1 MNMKTHTL
9 ILSCAILLIAV
20 TIRFFPL
27 IAAEA
32 PLKIDLPEPLLIG
45 TPVPIKG
52 VANLEKARPAHTYE
66 VLVPEGTANLALG
79 KSVTSS
85 DPWPIIGDL
94 AYITDGEKSAEDGYF
109 VELGPETQWVQI
121 DLEQSSAIHAIA
133 LWHFHSQERVYHD
146 VIVQLSDD
154 PAFIE
159 GVTTAF
165 NNDHDNSSGH
175 GIGKDPSYIE
185 THRGRVIPVD
195 GIKARYV
202 RLSSRGNTANDSNHY
217 IEVEVHGLAGE

>member
-1 MNMKTHTL
+1 MKHHH
-9 ILSCAILLIAV
+9 IASSCVVLLIAAMAGSL
-20 TIRFFPL
+20 PL
-27 IAAEA
+27 SAAEA
-32 PLKIDLPEPLLIG
+32 PLEINLPEPLLIG

-52 VANLEKARPAHTYE
+52 VANLEKGRAAE
-66 VLVPEGTANLALG
+66 ASGIMVPEGTVNLAAG
-79 KSVTSS
+79 KEVTSS
-85 DPWPIIGDL
+85 DPWPIIGEL
-94 AYITDGEKSAEDGYF
+94 TYITDGEKSAEDGYF

-146 VIVQLSDD
+146 VVIQLSDD

-159 GVTTAF
+159 GVTTVF
-165 NNDHDNSSGH
+165 NNDHDNSSGY

-185 THRGRVIPVD
+185 TYRGRVIPVA
-195 GIKARYV
+195 GIKARYI
-202 RLSSRGNTANDSNHY
+202 RLSSRGNTANDLNHY